1 MMLLVKRIF
10 LFTFVALLSHGVVA
24 RVTHAESREKQK
36 VVYHINVDDRKV
48 LNTAMKTIQNH
59 LGAVGADNLDLRVVL
74 HGNGIAL
81 LQLAHSDPTF
91 QGKVKSLK
99 RQGVHFIVCH
109 STLAAR
115 KIDFKKDLYDVTEA
129 DIVPSGVAEIAHLQ
143 SQGFSYV
150 KP

>member
-1 MMLLVKRIF
+1 MFLVKRFF
-10 LFTFVALLSHGVVA
+10 LFAFVAFLGHGVVA
-24 RVTHAESREKQK
+24 GATHAESREKQK
-36 VVYHINVDDRKV
+36 VVYHINIDDGKV

-59 LGAVGADNLDLRVVL
+59 LNAVGVDNLDLRVVL
-74 HGNGIAL
+74 HGDGIAL
-81 LQLAHSDPTF
+81 LQLANSDPAF
-91 QGKVKSLK
+91 QGKVKNLK

-109 STLAAR
+109 STLASR
-115 KIDFKKDLYDVTEA
+115 KIDFKKDLYDVTEE